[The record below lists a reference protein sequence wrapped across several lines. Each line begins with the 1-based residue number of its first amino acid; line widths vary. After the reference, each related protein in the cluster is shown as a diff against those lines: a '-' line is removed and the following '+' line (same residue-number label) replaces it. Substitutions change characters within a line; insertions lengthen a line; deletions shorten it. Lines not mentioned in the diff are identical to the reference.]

1 LTKTKLQPENKT
13 KLEIMF
19 EKWDTSLNFGVSYKL
34 LEMILGDLKM
44 FADEKAREAFV
55 RETGYYREVKTA
67 DKANQYCCSVTLP
80 EFFQIVERFLKARK
94 EAEPSTDETAFV
106 DEFIQAGNSRLR
118 EVIAWEPVHQ
128 NLRREH
134 GREVSATRED
144 KTQEIIALLAREPE
158 MSLEDIDKHL
168 QGYGM
173 SLGTIDKIHIL
184 MSQRDNVTIKIEY
197 LLAKKKE

>member
-1 LTKTKLQPENKT
+1 
-13 KLEIMF
+13 MF

-34 LEMILGDLKM
+34 LEMILTDLKM
-44 FADEKAREAFV
+44 FADEKARETFV
-55 RETGYYREVKTA
+55 RETGYYREVRSV
-67 DKANQYCCSVTLP
+67 DKANQYCCSVTLQ
-80 EFFQIVERFLKARK
+80 EFFQVVEKFFKARK
-94 EAEPSTDETAFV
+94 DAVLSTDEAAFV

-144 KTQEIIALLAREPE
+144 KTQEIISLLARDPE
-158 MSLEDIDKHL
+158 MSMDDIDKHL
-168 QGYGM
+168 KGYGM

-184 MSQRDNVTIKIEY
+184 MSQRDSITIKFEY

>member
-1 LTKTKLQPENKT
+1 
-13 KLEIMF
+13 
-19 EKWDTSLNFGVSYKL
+19 
-34 LEMILGDLKM
+34 
-44 FADEKAREAFV
+44 
-55 RETGYYREVKTA
+55 
-67 DKANQYCCSVTLP
+67 VTLP

>member
-1 LTKTKLQPENKT
+1 
-13 KLEIMF
+13 MF

-34 LEMILGDLKM
+34 LEMILTDLKM

-55 RETGYYREVKTA
+55 RETGYYREV
-67 DKANQYCCSVTLP
+67 DSDNKANQYCCSVTLP
-80 EFFQIVERFLKARK
+80 EFFQLVERFLKERK
-94 EAEPSTDETAFV
+94 QAVPSTDETAFIE
-106 DEFIQAGNSRLR
+106 EFIQAGNARLK
-118 EVIAWEPVHQ
+118 EVVAWEPIHQ

-144 KTQEIIALLAREPE
+144 KTQEIITLLARDPE

-168 QGYGM
+168 KGYGM
-173 SLGTIDKIHIL
+173 SLGIIDKIHVL
-184 MSQRDNVTIKIEY
+184 MSQRDNITIKIEY

>member
-1 LTKTKLQPENKT
+1 MTKTKLQPENKT

>member
-34 LEMILGDLKM
+34 LEMILSDLKM

>member
-1 LTKTKLQPENKT
+1 MTKTKLQPENKT

-34 LEMILGDLKM
+34 LEMILSDLKM

>member
-1 LTKTKLQPENKT
+1 
-13 KLEIMF
+13 MF
-19 EKWDTSLNFGVSYKL
+19 EKWDHALNFGVSYKL
-34 LEMILGDLKM
+34 LEMILTDLKM

-55 RETGYYREVKTA
+55 RETGYYREVSSS
-67 DKANQYCCSVTLP
+67 DEANQYCCSVTLP
-80 EFFQIVERFLKARK
+80 EFFQLVERFLKQRK

-118 EVIAWEPVHQ
+118 EVVAWEPVHQ

-144 KTQEIIALLAREPE
+144 KTQEIISLLARDPE
-158 MSLEDIDKHL
+158 MSLEEIDKHL
-168 QGYGM
+168 KGYGM
-173 SLGTIDKIHIL
+173 SLGIIDKIHVL
-184 MSQRDNVTIKIEY
+184 MSQRDNITIKIEY